1 MDFKLNYLKLVLL
14 IVVIFSICS
23 FNTNSKTYK
32 AMNDSVLELKNSSN
46 STRISED
53 GLYKRRGL
61 QSISKGVVRLKLN

>member
-23 FNTNSKTYK
+23 FNTNSKIYK

-53 GLYKRRGL
+53 GY
-61 QSISKGVVRLKLN
+61 ISAEACKALVKEL